1 MIKQKNKEEQN
12 RFHKE
17 YGAFHNLA
25 YIARSMVASDRIT
38 AVVIFLSAVCAPV
51 TAYLWTF
58 MSKFVIDVVTRKESA
73 LHLLM
78 IIGVTFVLQMVFT
91 LLQSCMGA
99 QWWRY
104 IGARFDLIIEK
115 NRKFMTVPFE
125 YLEDKDAMD
134 CYQKAGN
141 ACGGNNNGVEGM
153 MHLMENSAGDLLVVI
168 VGLFIMGTLS
178 IPVMISLTLIAFVT
192 FLIRNRTN
200 KVCKARI
207 WDPLSTWWRKDG
219 YMSSTFSDFTFAKD
233 IRMYGL
239 KDYLIGRYREIS
251 NERLEAS
258 KKNELRWWI
267 CGQIGNVLWILA
279 SLGLYAW
286 LLWSVINRN
295 LSVGDFS
302 LYLGSAATFF
312 SFTGRLF
319 DRINELLALSREV
332 DDFRSFMDLGE
343 EKAYDEKPC
352 EDNDRKLI
360 SFKDF
365 EFTFE
370 NVSFRYPGTEKYALK
385 NLSLTIRPGEKLAV
399 VGLNGAGKST
409 FIKLLLRLYKPT
421 EGRILLN
428 GEDISGY
435 SRKDYYKLFS
445 PVFQD
450 VWMFA
455 FPLKSNVSMK
465 DEQETEDARVTNCL
479 QDAGMAEAVTNLK
492 NGIDTEVLKVVYD
505 DGVDF
510 SGGEKQK
517 IALAR
522 ALYKNGPVVVLDEPT
537 AALDALAEAKLY
549 EDFNKLVNE
558 RTAVY
563 ISHRL
568 SSTRF
573 CDHVAMFADGKL
585 VEYGTHQELLAADG
599 AYSEMFRVQAAYYV
613 EDEKSAEG
621 GIPKAALRDEAVKSL
636 EEGGAEHDVDGF

>member
-1 MIKQKNKEEQN
+1 MKKQKKKEEQN
-12 RFHKE
+12 HYHKE

-25 YIARSMVASDRIT
+25 YIAKSMVRSDKMT
-38 AVVIFLSAVCAPV
+38 AFVIFLSAVCTPV
-51 TAYLWTF
+51 AAYLWTF
-58 MSKFVIDVVTRKESA
+58 MSKFVIDMITRKESA
-73 LHLLM
+73 MHLLM
-78 IIGVTFVLQMVFT
+78 IIGITFVIQAVFT
-91 LLQSCMGA
+91 LLQSYMWA

-115 NRKFMTVPFE
+115 NRKFMTIPFE
-125 YLEDKDAMD
+125 FLEDKDAMD

-141 ACGGNNNGVEGM
+141 ACGGNNGGVEGM
-153 MHLMENSAGDLLVVI
+153 MHLMENSAGDLFVVI

-178 IPVMISLTLIAFVT
+178 IPVMLGLALVSFVT

-219 YMSSTFSDFTFAKD
+219 YLSSTFSDFTFAKD

-258 KKNELRWWI
+258 KKNEIRWWI

-286 LLWSVINRN
+286 LIWSVIHRD
-295 LSVGDFS
+295 LSIGDFS

-319 DRINELLALSREV
+319 DRVNELLALSREV
-332 DDFRSFMDLGE
+332 DDFRSFMDIAAEQE
-343 EKAYDEKPC
+343 EKGLELPTY
-352 EDNDRKLI
+352 
-360 SFKDF
+360 KDY
-365 EFTFE
+365 EFQFE
-370 NVSFRYPGTEKYALK
+370 NVSFKYPGAEKYALK
-385 NLSLTIRPGEKLAV
+385 NLNLTIRPGEKLAV

-409 FIKLLLRLYKPT
+409 FIKLLLRLYEPT

-428 GEDISGY
+428 GEDIAGY
-435 SRKDYYKLFS
+435 SRKEYYKLFS

-465 DEQETEDARVTNCL
+465 DEKVTEDNLVTKCL
-479 QDAGMAEAVTNLK
+479 DDAGMTEAVADLK

-537 AALDALAEAKLY
+537 AALDALAEARLY
-549 EDFNKLVNE
+549 EDFNNLVNE

-573 CDHVAMFADGKL
+573 CDHVAMFVDGKL
-585 VEYGTHQELLAADG
+585 AEYGTHEELLTAGG

-613 EDEKSAEG
+613 EG
-621 GIPKAALRDEAVKSL
+621 GES
-636 EEGGAEHDVDGF
+636 HDVDGL